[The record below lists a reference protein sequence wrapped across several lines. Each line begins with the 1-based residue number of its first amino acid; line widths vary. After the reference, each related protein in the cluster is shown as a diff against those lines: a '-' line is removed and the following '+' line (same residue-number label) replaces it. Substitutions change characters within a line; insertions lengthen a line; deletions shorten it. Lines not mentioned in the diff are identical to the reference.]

1 MSTKNFGYTKK
12 LKSTPCCQKSNNW
25 PLKKKQIIGIR
36 LNKKTAISVLYL
48 FFGDNKIGNNDN
60 SIKSGWVQ
68 KASDEN
74 RMSRMVETFDFS
86 SHPRII
92 GKTIQKIL
100 PINMAEKV
108 SLKTKLPWYKLKNTD
123 NKMIQAEKQNLDR
136 KFLYDKNTKIL
147 FSR

>member
-1 MSTKNFGYTKK
+1 
-12 LKSTPCCQKSNNW
+12 
-25 PLKKKQIIGIR
+25 
-36 LNKKTAISVLYL
+36 
-48 FFGDNKIGNNDN
+48 
-60 SIKSGWVQ
+60 
-68 KASDEN
+68 
-74 RMSRMVETFDFS
+74 MVETFDFS